1 MDFHPDPELG
11 ETCKVLF
18 QNKFE
23 KLVHLVGFI
32 IRIHLVYCKKVVDI
46 IVNKAVFFIYAI
58 NLVYTYKVYWD
69 REKNLKNFKFMI
81 PCIISLH

>member
-23 KLVHLVGFI
+23 NLVHLVCFI
-32 IRIHLVYCKKVVDI
+32 IRIYHDI
-46 IVNKAVFFIYAI
+46 R
-58 NLVYTYKVYWD
+58 LSE
-69 REKNLKNFKFMI
+69 RQKNYIKCL
-81 PCIISLH
+81 